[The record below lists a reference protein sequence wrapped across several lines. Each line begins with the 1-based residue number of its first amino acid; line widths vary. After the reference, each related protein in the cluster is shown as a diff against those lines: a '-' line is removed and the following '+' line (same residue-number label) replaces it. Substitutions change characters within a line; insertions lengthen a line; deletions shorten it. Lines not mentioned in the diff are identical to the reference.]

1 VSVKVDFMP
10 KFSTRGVWQRWR
22 ESYASEG
29 KKVEPNITVFSGVC
43 LSCHQLL
50 ITLDWFEDCFVI
62 SSFTG

>member
-1 VSVKVDFMP
+1 MSVKVDFMP

-43 LSCHQLL
+43 IVLAISFWNPL
-50 ITLDWFEDCFVI
+50 IGLRI
-62 SSFTG
+62 AL